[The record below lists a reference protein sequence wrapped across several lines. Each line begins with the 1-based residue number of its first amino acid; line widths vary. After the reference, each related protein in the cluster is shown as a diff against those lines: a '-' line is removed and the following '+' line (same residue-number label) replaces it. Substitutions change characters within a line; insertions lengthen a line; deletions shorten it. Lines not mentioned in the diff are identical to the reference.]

1 MLYLPENLKK
11 YRLLKNLQHKVFQN
25 GREEFPKQKDIKE

>member
-11 YRLLKNLQHKVFQN
+11 YGNLKNLTQ
-25 GREEFPKQKDIKE
+25 EEDMVRALPLSPDSIL